1 MNLPYPIILLAESE
15 ANVVAYILLI
25 AGPLLALLF
34 GYFWRKAKRT
44 RDLMSATETCPI
56 GQLTEGPAEIRG
68 RTATSEEA
76 LTSPW
81 RQQECV
87 HYCFHVQQ
95 RRSSTNSKGHT
106 THRWVTYI
114 KDEKTL
120 PFLVKDETGQAVVD
134 PSKIKLVV
142 EEDRFS
148 RSGFMND
155 ADSDLQQLLETR
167 YNKKTEG
174 WMFNKTLRYT
184 ETALELNE
192 EVYVF
197 GDASRLG
204 GGWVLRHGTMPL
216 IVSDKGGAAVEKS
229 YSTRAIVFGVLTLL
243 CAAAGIAGIV
253 LAVYSA
259 MKIKELF

>member
-1 MNLPYPIILLAESE
+1 MNLHCPFILLAESG
-15 ANVVAYILLI
+15 ATVVAYILLI

-34 GYFWRKAKRT
+34 FYLWRKEKRT
-44 RDLMSATETCPI
+44 RDLMTATETSPI
-56 GQLTEGPAEIRG
+56 GQLTEGPAEVCG
-68 RTATSEEA
+68 RTATSEEP
-76 LTSPW
+76 LISPW
-81 RQQECV
+81 RQQPCV

-120 PFLVKDETGQAVVD
+120 PFLVKDETGQTVVD
-134 PSKIKLVV
+134 TSKIKFVINQ
-142 EEDRFS
+142 DRFS
-148 RSGFMND
+148 RSGLMDD
-155 ADSDLQQLLETR
+155 ADTDLQQLLETR

-174 WMFNKTLRYT
+174 WIFNKTLKYT

-204 GGWVLRHGTMPL
+204 GGWVLSDGKMPL
-216 IVSDKGGAAVEKS
+216 IVSDKGGAAIEKS
-229 YSTRAIVFGVLTLL
+229 ISRKVTWFKVLTVLS
-243 CAAAGIAGIV
+243 AAAGVIGLFML
-253 LAVYSA
+253 LA
-259 MKIKELF
+259 